1 MDKDKEIMEA
11 IKNKDY
17 NYLWSILQKNLQK
30 ITTICYNK
38 LLQLD
43 KNTKREDVEADLY
56 IFFVDLVK
64 QYDKDK
70 TPFIPYVFTYL
81 NYCKIDPQIFYR
93 GMDGNKLTTSKIR
106 GIHSPTLLQIP
117 ISNITDYP
125 QQLTET
131 KPLFNGEP
139 VIYNNNY
146 TNFYLNN
153 IVNEIEDPTL
163 KELIHNILFASY
175 INYTQLSRDMGK
187 TDRYVS
193 NMLHQ
198 LRQCLIGNNNKFS
211 CKDIKRI
218 KEIIELCTMI

>member
-17 NYLWSILQKNLQK
+17 NYLWSILEKNLQK
-30 ITTICYNK
+30 IIIICYNK

-43 KNTKREDVEADLY
+43 KNVTREDVESDFY
-56 IFFVDLVK
+56 IFFTELVM
-64 QYDKDK
+64 QYDENK
-70 TPFIPYVFTYL
+70 TPFIPYIFTYL

-93 GMDGNKLTTSKIR
+93 GMDGNKMTTCKTR
-106 GIHSPTLLQIP
+106 GIHTPSILQIP
-117 ISNITDYP
+117 ISAVTDYS
-125 QQLTET
+125 QQLIET
-131 KPLFNGEP
+131 KPLFNGES
-139 VIYNNNY
+139 VAYDNNY

-153 IVNEIEDPTL
+153 IVNEIKDPAL

-198 LRQCLIGNNNKFS
+198 LRQCLIGNSNRFS
-211 CKDIKRI
+211 KEDIEKIR
-218 KEIIELCTMI
+218 EIIELCTMI

>member
-17 NYLWSILQKNLQK
+17 NYLWSILEKNLQK
-30 ITTICYNK
+30 IIAICYSK
-38 LLQLD
+38 LLQID
-43 KNTKREDVEADLY
+43 KSVTREDVEADLY
-56 IFFVDLVK
+56 IFFTELIM
-64 QYDKDK
+64 QYDMNKA
-70 TPFIPYVFTYL
+70 PFIPYIFTYL

-93 GMDGNKLTTSKIR
+93 GMNGNKMTTCKTR
-106 GIHSPTLLQIP
+106 GAYTPSILQIP

-125 QQLTET
+125 QQLIET

-139 VIYNNNY
+139 TIYNNNY

-153 IVNEIEDPTL
+153 IVSEIEDPAL
-163 KELIHNILFASY
+163 KELIHNILFSSY

-198 LRQCLIGNNNKFS
+198 LRQCLIGNSNRFHKE
-211 CKDIKRI
+211 DIERI
-218 KEIIELCTMI
+218 REVIELCTI